1 MEHLL
6 TADNWKEYTRV
17 SSIHLDSAEVEV
29 FIDECEQLFI
39 IPGIGADIFLKLVG
53 EELDERQKLL
63 LEGGEYIDKGQ
74 KKHVFKGIRHTLAYF
89 VYVRMTVLCFQ
100 EQDFYNLRMNML
112 HVWMI
117 KTG

>member
-39 IPGIGADIFLKLVG
+39 IPGIGADN
-53 EELDERQKLL
+53 
-63 LEGGEYIDKGQ
+63 Y
-74 KKHVFKGIRHTLAYF
+74 
-89 VYVRMTVLCFQ
+89 
-100 EQDFYNLRMNML
+100 
-112 HVWMI
+112 
-117 KTG
+117 

>member
-74 KKHVFKGIRHTLAYF
+74 KNTFLRVFVTLWHILF
-89 VYVRMTVLCFQ
+89 TQ
-100 EQDFYNLRMNML
+100 KWLRMRFYAFKSR
-112 HVWMI
+112 I
-117 KTG
+117 STTSG